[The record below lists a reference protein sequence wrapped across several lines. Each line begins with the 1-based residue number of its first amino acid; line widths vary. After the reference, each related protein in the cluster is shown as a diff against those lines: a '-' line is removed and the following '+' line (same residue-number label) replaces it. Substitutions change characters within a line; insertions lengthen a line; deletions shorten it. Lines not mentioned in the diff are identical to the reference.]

1 VCTECRAA
9 CDTRCTALSTH
20 KCNFS
25 KAQRKLS
32 EDGPDGQKH
41 VGANIEIF

>member
-1 VCTECRAA
+1 MYFYC
-9 CDTRCTALSTH
+9 LILQ

-32 EDGPDGQKH
+32 EDGPDGPKY
-41 VGANIEIF
+41 VGANIRYFSCKF